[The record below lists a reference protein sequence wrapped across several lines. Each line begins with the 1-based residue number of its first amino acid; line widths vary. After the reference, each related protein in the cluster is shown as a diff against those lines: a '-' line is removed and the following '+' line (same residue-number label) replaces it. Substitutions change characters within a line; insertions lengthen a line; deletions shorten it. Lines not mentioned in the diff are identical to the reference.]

1 MRNIRRI
8 KKQHE
13 GGFSLFTVIVAVSF
27 VGILG
32 LLVLYIALANFQMKV
47 TDLKGK
53 DSFYTAERALEEIR
67 AGLQEDVGNA
77 MATAYTRVMEA
88 YDKGDSSQDESMD
101 KQRQKDF
108 SEYFI
113 AALKDT
119 LRKKPVTP
127 ETADL
132 YDLDYLRGYI
142 DLVKDENL
150 YDDTKETLYLT
161 NPDETS
167 PEIKEVESTGE
178 DNSEDGLILKNLKM
192 IYVDPKGHASIIQ
205 TDILLQVPEIYFP
218 TPSTLPDLMNMIVVA
233 DKGIVVEGNVVNA
246 DDTNVPSIEGSIYAG
261 KIWADGKETDTSIQI
276 TSGAG
281 LNVKSGDK
289 VVCEGEINV
298 GVNSIFTSA
307 TGVNL
312 WAKGLNAES
321 VNSVSLLGSTY
332 FSDDLTIS
340 GSNNNV
346 KIAGNYYGYGSE
358 SSAMSDN
365 CVAKEQYEQSGM
377 LDADLSSAIVVNGKN
392 TILDLSGVEKLM
404 VAGRNYIAS
413 RKVKPV
419 DGKEN
424 TNDIV
429 TGESITV
436 KGTQLAYL
444 VPSEIIGTGKGGN
457 PMTLDEYTGNM
468 SFGSEQLSLMWNKP
482 VAAWGNRTLA
492 DIGVDSDEPVKTI
505 FYNDNSDQNYVY
517 VYLNFTDPEKSAEFM
532 QMYYQNNPTIKQN
545 MDKYLSFYFGGTNSG
560 IDIKDS
566 DAYLRYITN
575 GNALTFDG
583 DTKQGN
589 LQQATS
595 ITPSEDVL
603 QEQVGYQN
611 SWYALNRK
619 MISSYDL
626 LNEVVREDV
635 SGTRTH
641 GERDADSRVF
651 SNLVNV
657 KKMIQY
663 IQTTVTDGS
672 WEYVFPSKDEPQVIM
687 YNNAK
692 ETEVKSTVNG
702 VKESEVF
709 AGKDDTLVIDEEMA
723 KTLRLVVCTGDVV
736 IDEGVTFQGII
747 MTNGKI
753 TLKRDAHLESSPL
766 EAARVFQAQ
775 MTSYENDEQNVKAQ
789 DFFWEG
795 DKYVLGNSQS
805 SGSNN
810 LNSSDSYSIA
820 DCVVYE
826 NWKKE

>member
-1 MRNIRRI
+1 MRNIRKI

-77 MATAYTRVMEA
+77 MSVAYTQVLEA
-88 YDKGDSSQDESMD
+88 YNKDNTSQDESMD

-108 SEYFI
+108 QTRFISELVKR
-113 AALKDT
+113 LKNGDNS
-119 LRKKPVTP
+119 
-127 ETADL
+127 EQ
-132 YDLDYLRGYI
+132 YSLDRLRGYVDI
-142 DLVKDENL
+142 VNDADVFDGK
-150 YDDTKETLYLT
+150 KESLIIT
-161 NPDETS
+161 NPSDSAPDMKAIQSAGNDTE
-167 PEIKEVESTGE
+167 ENGV
-178 DNSEDGLILKNLKM
+178 LLKNLKV
-192 IYVDPKGHASIIQ
+192 IYVDPKGHASIIR
-205 TDILLQVPEIYFP
+205 TDIRLQVPEVQFP

-233 DKGIVVEGNVVNA
+233 DKGIIVNGNTQ
-246 DDTNVPSIEGSIYAG
+246 DPTSIKGSIYAG
-261 KIWADGKETDTSIQI
+261 ILPTVGTETSTTSIQV
-276 TSGAG
+276 TPGAA
-281 LNVKSGDK
+281 LNVESGDK

-298 GVNSIFTSA
+298 GLNSVFTSGV
-307 TGVNL
+307 GVNL

-321 VNSVSLLGSTY
+321 VNNVSLLGSTY

-340 GSNNNV
+340 GKNNNV

-358 SSAMSDN
+358 SSAAAS
-365 CVAKEQYEQSGM
+365 VAYDQYQKSGM
-377 LDADLSSAIVVNGKN
+377 TGADLSSAIVVNGKN
-392 TILDLSGVEKLM
+392 TTLDLSGAERVM

-413 RKVKPV
+413 SKVKATE
-419 DGKEN
+419 GKEN

-444 VPSEIIGTGKGGN
+444 VPGEIIGTGEGGN
-457 PMTLDEYTGNM
+457 PMTIDEYSGNM
-468 SFGSEQLSLMWNKP
+468 VIGGEQLSLMWNKP

-492 DIGVDSDEPVKTI
+492 EIGVDSEEPVKTV

-517 VYLNFTDPEKSAEFM
+517 VYLNFTDSEKAAEFM

-545 MDKYLSFYFGGTNSG
+545 MDKYLSFYFGGENNG
-560 IDIKDS
+560 IDIKDP
-566 DAYLRYITN
+566 DTYMRYITN

-583 DTKQGN
+583 DEQQGN

-595 ITPSEDVL
+595 VTPSDKVL

-626 LNEVVREDV
+626 LNKEVKEDDG
-635 SGTRTH
+635 GTHDETLA
-641 GERDADSRVF
+641 ERSVF
-651 SNLVNV
+651 DNLVNA
-657 KKMIQY
+657 KKMVEFIRN
-663 IQTTVTDGS
+663 TVTDGS
-672 WEYVFPSKDEPQVIM
+672 WKYTFTASDEDGGLQAIM
-687 YNNAK
+687 YHNAAESTFTTTENNV
-692 ETEVKSTVNG
+692 ETTETIDG
-702 VKESEVF
+702 
-709 AGKDDTLVIDEEMA
+709 AGETLEITAADA
-723 KTLRLVVCTGDVV
+723 DKLRLVVCTGDVV
-736 IDEGVTFQGII
+736 IDAGVTFKGII
-747 MTNGKI
+747 MTDGTI
-753 TLKRDAHLESSPL
+753 TLEKGAHLESSPL

-805 SGSNN
+805 SGNN
-810 LNSSDSYSIA
+810 LNGSDSYSIA

>member
-1 MRNIRRI
+1 MRNIRKI

-77 MATAYTRVMEA
+77 MSAAYTQVLEA
-88 YDKGDSSQDESMD
+88 YNKDNTSQDESMD
-101 KQRQKDF
+101 KQRQNDF
-108 SEYFI
+108 QTRFISE
-113 AALKDT
+113 
-119 LRKKPVTP
+119 
-127 ETADL
+127 
-132 YDLDYLRGYI
+132 
-142 DLVKDENL
+142 LVKRLKN
-150 YDDTKETLYLT
+150 
-161 NPDETS
+161 
-167 PEIKEVESTGE
+167 G
-178 DNSEDGLILKNLKM
+178 DNSEQYSLEHLCGYVDIVKDTDVFDEEKESLIITNPSGFAPEMQAIQSAGNNTEENGVLLKNLKV
-192 IYVDPKGHASIIQ
+192 IYVDPKGHASIIR
-205 TDILLQVPEIYFP
+205 TDIRLQVPEVQFP

-233 DKGIVVEGNVVNA
+233 DKGIIVNGN
-246 DDTNVPSIEGSIYAG
+246 TQEPTSIKGSIYAG
-261 KIWADGKETDTSIQI
+261 LLPQEGTETSTTSIQI
-276 TSGAG
+276 TTGAA
-281 LNVKSGDK
+281 LNVESGDK

-298 GVNSIFTSA
+298 GQNSVFTSGS
-307 TGVNL
+307 GVNL

-321 VNSVSLLGSTY
+321 VDNVSLLGSTY

-340 GSNNNV
+340 GKNNNV

-358 SSAMSDN
+358 SSAEN
-365 CVAKEQYEQSGM
+365 CVTYEQYQKSGM
-377 LDADLSSAIVVNGKN
+377 TGADLSSAIVVNGKN
-392 TILDLSGVEKLM
+392 TTLDLSGAEKVM

-413 RKVKPV
+413 SKVKAIN
-419 DGKEN
+419 GTSN

-444 VPSEIIGTGKGGN
+444 VPGEIIGNGTAGN
-457 PMTLDEYTGNM
+457 PMTFETYSGKM
-468 SFGSEQLSLMWNKP
+468 SIDGTKISVQSNVP

-492 DIGVDSDEPVKTI
+492 DIGVDSAEPVKTV
-505 FYNDNSDQNYVY
+505 FYNDNSNQGYVY

-545 MDKYLSFYFGGTNSG
+545 MDKYLSFYFGGENNG
-560 IDIKDS
+560 IDIKDP
-566 DAYLRYITN
+566 DTYLRYITN

-583 DTKQGN
+583 DEQQGD

-595 ITPSEDVL
+595 VTPSEKVL

-626 LNEVVREDV
+626 LNKEVKEDDG
-635 SGTRTH
+635 GTHDETS
-641 GERDADSRVF
+641 ADRSVF
-651 SNLVNV
+651 DNLVNA
-657 KKMIQY
+657 KKMVEY
-663 IQTTVTDGS
+663 IRNTVTDGS
-672 WEYVFPSKDEPQVIM
+672 WKYTFTASDEDGGLQAVM
-687 YNNAK
+687 YHNAAESTFTTIENNVEMS
-692 ETEVKSTVNG
+692 ETVPG
-702 VKESEVF
+702 
-709 AGKDDTLVIDEEMA
+709 AGKALEITDTDAE
-723 KTLRLVVCTGDVV
+723 KLRLVVCTGDVV
-736 IDEGVTFQGII
+736 IDEDVTFKGII

-753 TLKRDAHLESSPL
+753 TLEKGAQLESSPL

-805 SGSNN
+805 SGNIK
-810 LNSSDSYSIA
+810 LNGSDSYSIA
-820 DCVVYE
+820 DCVIYE

>member
-1 MRNIRRI
+1 MRNIRKI

-77 MATAYTRVMEA
+77 MSAAYTQVLEA
-88 YDKGDSSQDESMD
+88 YNKDNTSQDESMD
-101 KQRQKDF
+101 KQRQNEF
-108 SEYFI
+108 QTCFISELVKR
-113 AALKDT
+113 LKNGNDSQQ
-119 LRKKPVTP
+119 
-127 ETADL
+127 
-132 YDLDYLRGYI
+132 YSLDRLRGYV
-142 DLVKDENL
+142 DLVS
-150 YDDTKETLYLT
+150 DTDVFDQEKESLIIT
-161 NPDETS
+161 NPSGST
-167 PEIKEVESTGE
+167 PEMKAIQSTGSNTE
-178 DNSEDGLILKNLKM
+178 GNGVLLKNLKV
-192 IYVDPKGHASIIQ
+192 IYVDPKGHAAVIR
-205 TDILLQVPEIYFP
+205 TDIRLQVPEVQFP

-233 DKGIVVEGNVVNA
+233 DKGIIVNGNTQ
-246 DDTNVPSIEGSIYAG
+246 DPTSIKGSIYAG
-261 KIWADGKETDTSIQI
+261 KIWSDGNESDTSIQI
-276 TSGAG
+276 TPGAA
-281 LNVKSGDK
+281 LNVESGDK
-289 VVCEGEINV
+289 VVCEGEIDV
-298 GVNSIFTSA
+298 GQNSVFTSA
-307 TGVNL
+307 SGVNL

-321 VNSVSLLGSTY
+321 VDNVSLLGSTY
-332 FSDDLTIS
+332 FSDDLTFS
-340 GSNNNV
+340 GKNNNV

-358 SSAMSDN
+358 SSAKDS
-365 CVAKEQYEQSGM
+365 VVYEQYQESG
-377 LDADLSSAIVVNGKN
+377 LTGADLSSAIVINGKN
-392 TILDLSGVEKLM
+392 TTLDLSEAEKVM

-413 RKVKPV
+413 SKVTPV
-419 DGKEN
+419 EGKTN

-444 VPSEIIGTGKGGN
+444 VPGEIIGDGTVGN
-457 PMTLDEYTGNM
+457 PMTFEEYSGKM
-468 SFGSEQLSLMWNKP
+468 SIDGTKLSVQSNKP

-492 DIGVDSDEPVKTI
+492 DIGVDSAEPVKTV
-505 FYNDNSDQNYVY
+505 FYNDNSAHGYVY

-532 QMYYQNNPTIKQN
+532 QMYYENNPTVKKN
-545 MDKYLSFYFGGTNSG
+545 MDKYLSFYFGGTNNGS
-560 IDIKDS
+560 DIKDP

-583 DTKQGN
+583 DTQTGD

-595 ITPSEDVL
+595 VTPSEKVL

-626 LNEVVREDV
+626 LNKEVKEDDG
-635 SGTRTH
+635 GTHDETK
-641 GERDADSRVF
+641 ADRSVF
-651 SNLVNV
+651 DNLVNA
-657 KKMIQY
+657 KKMVEFIRN
-663 IQTTVTDGS
+663 TVTDGS
-672 WEYVFPSKDEPQVIM
+672 WKYTFTASKEDGGLQAVM
-687 YNNAK
+687 YHNAAESTFTTTK
-692 ETEVKSTVNG
+692 NGVEITETVNG
-702 VKESEVF
+702 ADKPLEITAE
-709 AGKDDTLVIDEEMA
+709 DA
-723 KTLRLVVCTGDVV
+723 KNLRLVVCTGDVV
-736 IDEGVTFQGII
+736 IDEGVTFKGII
-747 MTNGKI
+747 MSNGKI
-753 TLKRDAHLESSPL
+753 TLERGAHLESSPL

-805 SGSNN
+805 SGNSN
-810 LNSSDSYSIA
+810 LNGSDNYSIA
-820 DCVVYE
+820 DCVLYE